1 MAIQTEVLRS
11 EGGFGVNSKVIISD
25 EYDIKNAN
33 TLEVKNSEFVNC
45 HRKDYILRLQTNSST
60 PSGLLSLN
68 AASSTPLILETSS
81 INFITSHII
90 GTNSNG
96 SGFYSVKSEVT
107 ASVDAVG
114 AVTVVSELLTI
125 LKDSIPSGEGW
136 TVNYYDTGS
145 AGQFTY
151 NVNQGSASGNILWTS
166 HVQVITADW

>member
-45 HRKDYILRLQTNSST
+45 HRKDSILRLQTNPST
-60 PSGLLSLN
+60 PAGILSLN
-68 AASSTPLILETSS
+68 ASSSTPLILESGS

-96 SGFYSVKSEVT
+96 SGFYSAKSEVT
-107 ASVDAVG
+107 ATVDAIG
-114 AVTVVSELLTI
+114 GVTVVSELLTI

-136 TVNYYDTGS
+136 TVNYYDIGS
-145 AGQFTY
+145 AGQFSY
-151 NVNQGSASGNILWTS
+151 SVNQGSASSNILWTA
-166 HVQVITADW
+166 HVQTITADW